1 MPLWL
6 VLPIRPARPAT
17 SGCLTRTHRTQ
28 QHAGQNGQ
36 APPGKGGGGAGA
48 ERRLDFTLIKTYF
61 DPRNVHFSLNPN
73 SSHLC

>member
-1 MPLWL
+1 MPLRL

-17 SGCLTRTHRTQ
+17 SGCLTRTHALSSTRDRM
-28 QHAGQNGQ
+28 AR
-36 APPGKGGGGAGA
+36 PPRKRWGRGGA